1 MAENSLTQPCS
12 YSRTIELALVGAVVV
27 LAIIV
32 RMRGISEQG
41 LRFHDEGTY
50 YQFGTTLLVG
60 EPGYGREIFY
70 KPGMAVLMYGAFAAF
85 GHADSSALLLNSLA
99 GIGTVILAWYLARRL
114 AGRFAAFGTAAA
126 CAAMPYMLLYHRSAM
141 TESPYFFLAL
151 ASLTLVVV
159 GLDRADREAERSTAP
174 TLCFVAA
181 GLCAGFGYAVNAPA
195 ALIWVLVVVG
205 GVVHLRGRRVSARDI
220 AIFVAANAVGFA
232 CGAAIPHAIC
242 SPFAPAET
250 AFSPEARLGNILQF
264 SPRFFCLR
272 HLFRYAGP
280 PALILAGL
288 GAFRAW
294 KTRHR
299 FHRLLMILTA
309 GLFLFYVQTDM
320 TWPRLLFPLVLPVV
334 LLAGFGVDFIAEHSG
349 RTLLRRWGIVLALA
363 AVMIGLGLRQS
374 LPIINLSSGYRE
386 AARLLEKE
394 KSYNAITFHGWT
406 ILSALTG
413 RRFVADTGHSLFAN
427 CFEPGSRETPPQRI
441 RKFVGK
447 YGSTHLVV
455 DYFFWKQLRSPAARE
470 RFARFLETN
479 PPDKVIP
486 NPIAGHRPTIAEDG
500 ESSLDILDDPNARSI
515 YIWRLPL
522 RRP

>member
-1 MAENSLTQPCS
+1 MAENSLTQPSS
-12 YSRTIELALVGAVVV
+12 YSRTIELALVGAIIA

-50 YQFGTTLLVG
+50 CQFGTTLLLG

-85 GHADSSALLLNSLA
+85 GHADSSALLLNSLI
-99 GIGTVILAWYLARRL
+99 GVGTVVLAWYLMRRL

-151 ASLTLVVV
+151 ASLTFMVV
-159 GLDRADREAERSTAP
+159 GLDRSDREAERSAAP
-174 TLCFVAA
+174 TLYFVAA

-195 ALIWVLVVVG
+195 ALIWALVVLG
-205 GVVHLRGRRVSARDI
+205 GVVHLHGRRGSARDI

-232 CGAAIPHAIC
+232 CGAAVPQAIC
-242 SPFAPAET
+242 NPFAPAET
-250 AFSPEARLGNILQF
+250 AFSPADRLRNILDF

-288 GAFRAW
+288 GAFHAW

-299 FHRLLMILTA
+299 FHRLLIILTA
-309 GLFLFYVQTDM
+309 GLLLFYGQTDM
-320 TWPRLLFPLVLPVV
+320 TWPRLFFPLVLPVV
-334 LLAGFGVDFIAEHSG
+334 LLAGFGVDFMAEHFG
-349 RTLLRRWGIVLALA
+349 RTLLRRWGIALALA
-363 AVMIGLGLRQS
+363 AVMIGLGLWQS
-374 LPIINLSSGYRE
+374 QPIINLRSGYRE
-386 AARLLEKE
+386 AALLLDKE

-406 ILSALTG
+406 ILGALTG
-413 RRFVADTGHSLFAN
+413 RRFVADTRESLFAN
-427 CFEPGSRETPPQRI
+427 CFGPASRETPPQRI
-441 RKFVGK
+441 GKFVGK

-455 DYFFWKQLRSPAARE
+455 DYFFWKQLRSPAVRE

-479 PPDKVIP
+479 PPDEIIP

-500 ESSLDILDDPNARSI
+500 ESSLDILDDPNARNI
-515 YIWRLPL
+515 YIWRLPFHES
-522 RRP
+522 